1 MFMFSLLLIMH
12 LIVHSFASRPST
24 AKMKELGLRVPLHI
38 IFLLVGYDAR
48 KSFFMNSFL
57 LIKSFAAHIM
67 KGFLKWE
74 AFFVSEGRSYF
85 APVE

>member
-1 MFMFSLLLIMH
+1 MFSLLLIMH

-38 IFLLVGYDAR
+38 IFYSWAIFYDAR